1 MTSRPDPQRLLLC
14 RDRVWAEWWQSHSSG
29 PQLQQD
35 RPNIKLSGIR
45 QAGEQGPERRKRSR
59 RSQERV
65 DQTSRF
71 SVGGERSRGRV
82 RRPKFK
88 SVFPRP
94 SAKTVKRFSP
104 FFFYLMFIT
113 CFFGVC
119 MLGCQC
125 TSSWIM
131 IDAFFG
137 GHFLSLWRSEPFFF
151 S

>member
-1 MTSRPDPQRLLLC
+1 MKPTPCASAVLINIYTFYSFSLAVFVVVQTHRGAGVHIGHRSEGVGQSTKGSLCSRRT
-14 RDRVWAEWWQSHSSG
+14 R
-29 PQLQQD
+29 
-35 RPNIKLSGIR
+35 IR

-65 DQTSRF
+65 DQTCRF

-104 FFFYLMFIT
+104 FFFLSHVYHI
-113 CFFGVC
+113 FFGVC

-125 TSSWIM
+125 TSS
-131 IDAFFG
+131 
-137 GHFLSLWRSEPFFF
+137 
-151 S
+151 